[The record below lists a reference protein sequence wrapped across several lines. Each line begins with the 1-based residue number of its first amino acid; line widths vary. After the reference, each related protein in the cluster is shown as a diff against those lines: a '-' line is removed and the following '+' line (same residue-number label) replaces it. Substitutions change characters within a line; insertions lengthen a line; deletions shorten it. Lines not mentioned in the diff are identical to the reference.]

1 MQLIFRVFS
10 VGYANKTS
18 YSYFPAII
26 RHNQPRV
33 CAFCLGNGYVGLK
46 DALGSND
53 SRLQRYDMIIS
64 YVAFWNT
71 CYAIRL
77 FS

>member
-1 MQLIFRVFS
+1 
-10 VGYANKTS
+10 
-18 YSYFPAII
+18 
-26 RHNQPRV
+26 
-33 CAFCLGNGYVGLK
+33 LGNGYAGLK

-53 SRLQRYDMIIS
+53 SRLQRYDMIIAH
-64 YVAFWNT
+64 VAFCNT

>member
-1 MQLIFRVFS
+1 VQLIFRVFS
-10 VGYANKTS
+10 VGHANKTS
-18 YSYFPAII
+18 YNCFPAII
-26 RHNQPRV
+26 RHNQPEV

-53 SRLQRYDMIIS
+53 SRLQRYDMIIAH
-64 YVAFWNT
+64 VAFCNT